1 MDSGYLQYHTKQY
14 IEDDVYLSSIWG
26 IYYKKC
32 SNELSK
38 RSMKPFKVND
48 IIKVVHHEKDYDFV
62 DDGNSC
68 HHNQFC
74 K

>member
-1 MDSGYLQYHTKQY
+1 M
-14 IEDDVYLSSIWG
+14 
-26 IYYKKC
+26 
-32 SNELSK
+32 LSK

-68 HHNQFC
+68 YHNQFC